1 MGINLKLYAWIVR
14 GSQRIAIIKAMC
26 KPLTVTQT
34 CKASKQYNEKISL
47 NNCSD
52 ILRCFARVGLAE
64 CLNGHDRTGRL
75 YKLTEE
81 GEEIRVELLRE

>member
-1 MGINLKLYAWIVR
+1 MINLKLYSWVVR
-14 GSQRIAIIKAMC
+14 GRQRIAIIKSMH
-26 KPLTVTQT
+26 KPMTVTKI
-34 CKASKQYNEKISL
+34 CKDSKQYNDKISL

-52 ILRCFARVGLAE
+52 IVRSFAKTGLAI